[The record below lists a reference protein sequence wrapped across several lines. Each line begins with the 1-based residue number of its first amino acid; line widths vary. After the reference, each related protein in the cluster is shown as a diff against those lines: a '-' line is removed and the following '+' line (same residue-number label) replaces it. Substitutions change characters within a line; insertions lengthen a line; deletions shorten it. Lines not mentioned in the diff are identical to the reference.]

1 MNKEYYS
8 MKVGEAKMIL
18 WILLIILGFI
28 LLIKGADFLV
38 DGASNIAKRFHIP
51 EIIIGLTIVSIGT
64 SMPEL
69 FVSITSAINGYSD
82 MAIGNIIGSN
92 IANLFLILGLSSII
106 RAIKFKRET
115 RLIEIPLC
123 LVITIIFISL
133 CNLNQ
138 DVSIGDGIILLILF
152 VLFILY
158 TIVMAK
164 KGEAFDK
171 EDDEEEDSN
180 DSKLSKSA
188 IRDIIFLI
196 LGGILLKV
204 GGDLTV
210 NNAVNVARHFNLS
223 EKLIS
228 VTILAI
234 GTSLP
239 ELVTSV
245 SAAFKGKSDIA
256 IGNIIGSNI
265 FNMLLIIGVSAIIKP
280 IVYNVS
286 YNVDFIFVIVGTILL
301 SLFPIIPP
309 KNKMTRWNGIVYVYI
324 YLGYMVSLFVK

>member
-1 MNKEYYS
+1 
-8 MKVGEAKMIL
+8 MIV
-18 WILLIILGFI
+18 WIILIVLGFI

-38 DGASNIAKRFHIP
+38 DGASNIAKKFHIP
-51 EIIIGLTIVSIGT
+51 DIIIGLTIVSIGT

-69 FVSITSAINGYSD
+69 FVSITSAIEGYPD
-82 MAIGNIIGSN
+82 MAVGNIVGSN
-92 IANLFLILGLSSII
+92 IANLLLILGMSSII
-106 RAIKFKRET
+106 RSIKFKRET
-115 RLIEIPLC
+115 RLIEIPMC
-123 LVITIIFISL
+123 LGISLLFVLL
-133 CNLNQ
+133 CNLGH
-138 DVSIGDGIILLILF
+138 DVTRFDAGILIVLF
-152 VLFILY
+152 VMFIGY

-164 KGEAFDK
+164 KGEEFDK
-171 EDDEEEDSN
+171 EEDDEDVKDKTKS
-180 DSKLSKSA
+180 SKST
-188 IRDIIFLI
+188 IKDIIFLI
-196 LGGILLKV
+196 LGAVLLKF

-210 NNAVNVARHFNLS
+210 NNAVEVARHFGLS

-256 IGNIIGSNI
+256 IGNILGSNI
-265 FNMLLIIGVSAIIKP
+265 FNMLLIIGVSAMIKP

-286 YNVDFIFVIVGTILL
+286 YNLDMIFLIGGTLVL

-309 KNKMTRWNGIVYVYI
+309 KNKMSRGNGLVYVLI
-324 YLGYMVSLFVK
+324 YVGYLVSLFVK